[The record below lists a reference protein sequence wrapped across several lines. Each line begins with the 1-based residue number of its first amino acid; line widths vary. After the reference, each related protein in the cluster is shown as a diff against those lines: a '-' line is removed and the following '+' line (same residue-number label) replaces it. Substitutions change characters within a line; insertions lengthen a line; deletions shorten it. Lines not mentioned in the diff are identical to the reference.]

1 MVLNLYAIKS
11 YMNTIKN
18 ILFSNRLTGV
28 LFIAFAL
35 AMAIGTFMDAGQD
48 TSPTPLTRN
57 LIYNAWW
64 FEGIMLL
71 FVINFIGNIF
81 KYNLLNKRKWPVL
94 LLHLSWIFIL
104 VGAFV
109 TRYISYEGVM
119 SIREGA
125 TENSFLSEKTYLTV
139 YIDGDYEI
147 DGLPQ
152 RWYTERPVDFSP
164 RMENKFGFNAQY
176 ADKPISI
183 KLTEFINGAEEDVV
197 YDENGEYYLKIVE
210 SAGGMP
216 HNHFLKEGS
225 TENIHGT
232 LYTLNNYIEGAVN
245 ITFDDDNEDLY
256 ISSPYEGEY
265 MVMATMSQ
273 GALNKDTYEPLN
285 LRARYIINNQQLVFP
300 KPVIKGFFDIVKKS
314 ELLKSDQDGLELLI
328 TTPAE
333 TKTVRVIGG
342 KGTNNAFKTF
352 RVGEQDF
359 MIRYGSKVYDLPFSV
374 KLNDFI
380 AEKYPGTDKSYSS
393 FASEVTVIGEEN
405 FDYKIYMN
413 NILNYKGYRFFQA
426 SFDPD
431 EKGTILSVNH
441 DSLGTFLTYL
451 GYILLYLGL
460 VVILFASFT
469 RFDFLKKQLDV
480 ARKNKVKVLTS
491 LLILFTISSNSQ
503 SFGVHNHSSKPE
515 IEIIDSILSKN
526 IASKEQAEKFGRLVI
541 QDLGGRMMPMNTYSS
556 ELIRKLSKK
565 DHYKEFDSNQVFLS
579 MQESPLLWYS
589 VPLIFLKSKKGDSI
603 RSIIGVSKESKH
615 VSLADFFTM
624 RGDYK
629 LAPYLE
635 EAYRAAIPNGF
646 QKEFKETDQRVNL
659 LYNSLEG
666 TTINIFPIPNDE
678 NNKWIAPSKTK
689 FNEVTL
695 IDSLYSNFINTGFK
709 TYLYFLNEGKI
720 SGNYDDADDILS
732 AITNTQL
739 KYGSDV
745 MLSKNK
751 INAELLYNK
760 YDIFKSLFSWYLYA
774 STVLFIALIIQI
786 FNRNKFINSIVSIS
800 KYATYLLFIIHALGL
815 IARWYISGHAPWSDG
830 YESMIYVAWATM
842 LFGIYF
848 GRKSDLALA
857 STTFVTSMIL
867 MIAHW
872 SWMDPAIANLVPV
885 LDSYWLMIH
894 VAVIVGSYGP
904 FTISMILG
912 IVSLILMILVNKR
925 NKEILGINIRELILI
940 NEMSMT
946 IGLVMLTIGNFLG
959 GMWANESW
967 GRYWGWDPKETW
979 ALISIIIYAFVLH
992 MRLIPGLKSNFAFT
1006 VASILSFGSIIMTY
1020 FGVNFYL
1027 AGLHSYA
1034 KDDQEISLVFIGIS
1048 LGLIFILS
1056 LLAFPK
1062 YRKYI
1067 KNNR

>member
-1 MVLNLYAIKS
+1 
-11 YMNTIKN
+11 MNTLKK

-28 LFIAFAL
+28 LFIAFGV
-35 AMAIGTFMDAGQD
+35 AMAIGTFLDAGQD

-64 FEGIMLL
+64 FEAIMML

-125 TENSFLSEKTYLTV
+125 TESSFLSEKTYLTL
-139 YIDGDYEI
+139 YIDGDFEI
-147 DGLPQ
+147 DGQLM
-152 RWYTERPVDFSP
+152 RRGEEIPVDFSP
-164 RMENKFGFNAQY
+164 RMDNSFNLDTEY
-176 ADKPISI
+176 GGVPIKI
-183 KLTEFINGAEEDVV
+183 ELDEFINGAEEDIV
-197 YDENGEYYLKIVE
+197 YNENGDYYLKIVE

-245 ITFDDDNEDLY
+245 ISFDENYDLY
-256 ISSPYEGEY
+256 IDSPYDGEY
-265 MVMATMSQ
+265 MVMASMSQ
-273 GALNKDTYEPLN
+273 GFLTRNSKEPLN

-300 KPVIKGFFDIVKKS
+300 KPVTQGVFDIVKKS
-314 ELLKSDQDGLELLI
+314 ELLKSDQDGIGLKII
-328 TTPAE
+328 TPKE
-333 TKTVRVIGG
+333 SKVVRIIGG
-342 KGTNNAFKTF
+342 KGTNNSFKTF
-352 RVGEQDF
+352 SVGDQDF
-359 MIRYGSKVYDLPFSV
+359 TIKYGSKVYELPFSV

-393 FASEVTVIGEEN
+393 FASEVTVIDEET

-413 NILNYKGYRFFQA
+413 NILNHEGYRFFQA

-441 DSLGTFLTYL
+441 DFWGTLLTYI
-451 GYILLYLGL
+451 GYILLYIGL
-460 VVILFASFT
+460 IVILFARFT
-469 RFDFLKKQLDV
+469 RFDSLKKQLDV
-480 ARKNKVKVLTS
+480 ARNKKIKIITSVL
-491 LLILFTISSNSQ
+491 LLISFTVNAQ
-503 SFGVHNHSSKPE
+503 GFGVHSSSKTD
-515 IEIIDSILSKN
+515 IEIIDSILSNN
-526 IASKEQAEKFGRLVI
+526 ITSKEQADKFGRLVI
-541 QDLGGRMMPMNTYSS
+541 QDLGGRMMPVNTYSS
-556 ELIRKLSKK
+556 ELLRKLSKK

-589 VPLIFLKSKKGDSI
+589 VPLIFLKSKKADSI
-603 RSIIGVSKESKH
+603 RSIIGVEKDLKH
-615 VSLADFFTM
+615 ASLVDFFTE
-624 RGDYK
+624 RGEYK
-629 LAPYLE
+629 LGPYLE
-635 EAYRAAIPNGF
+635 EAYRAAIPNAF
-646 QKEFKETDQRVNL
+646 QKEFRETDQRVNL
-659 LYNSLEG
+659 LYNAVNG
-666 TTINIFPIPNDE
+666 TTLKIFPIPNDE
-678 NNKWIAPSKTK
+678 NNKWIAPSENR
-689 FNEVTL
+689 FNEVVL

-709 TYLYFLNEGKI
+709 AYLALLNEAKS
-720 SGNYDDADDILS
+720 SGNYKDADDILTG
-732 AITNTQL
+732 ITNTQNI
-739 KYGSDV
+739 YGSNV

-751 INAELLYNK
+751 VDAEILYNR

-774 STVLFIALIIQI
+774 STFLFIALIIQI
-786 FNRNKFINSIVSIS
+786 FNRNKFVNFVIIIS
-800 KYATYLLFIIHALGL
+800 KYSVYFLFLIHALGL

-848 GRKSDLALA
+848 GKKSELTLA

-912 IVSLILMILVNKR
+912 LVSLILTILINKKNR
-925 NKEILGINIRELILI
+925 QLLNINIKELVLI

-979 ALISIIIYAFVLH
+979 ALISIMVYAFVLH
-992 MRLIPGLKSNFAFT
+992 MRLIPGLKSSFVFNI
-1006 VASILSFGSIIMTY
+1006 ASILSFGSIIMTY

-1048 LGLIFILS
+1048 LAIVLVLS
-1056 LLAFPK
+1056 LLAYPK
-1062 YRKYI
+1062 YKKFL
-1067 KNNR
+1067 KNNP

>member
-1 MVLNLYAIKS
+1 MVLNLYPIKY
-11 YMNTIKN
+11 YMNTLKK
-18 ILFSNRLTGV
+18 ILFSNRLTGI
-28 LFIAFAL
+28 LFISFAV

-81 KYNLLNKRKWPVL
+81 KYNLFNKRKWPVL

-125 TENSFLSEKTYLTV
+125 TENSFLSEKTYLTF
-139 YIDGDYEI
+139 YIDGDYEVNGQLMRRVEE
-147 DGLPQ
+147 DA
-152 RWYTERPVDFSP
+152 VDFSP
-164 RMENKFGFNAQY
+164 RLDNKFELNTTY
-176 ADKPISI
+176 NKTPISI
-183 KLTEFINGAEEDVV
+183 KLTAFINGAEEDVV
-197 YDENGEYYLKIVE
+197 FDENGEYYLKIVE

-245 ITFDDDNEDLY
+245 ITFDDNEDLY
-256 ISSPYEGEY
+256 INSPYEGEY
-265 MVMATMSQ
+265 MVMANMSQ
-273 GALNKDTYEPLN
+273 GTLNKDTNEPLK

-300 KPVIKGFFDIVKKS
+300 KPAIKGVFDIVKKS

-328 TTPAE
+328 TTPE
-333 TKTVRVIGG
+333 ESKTVRIIGG
-342 KGTNNAFKTF
+342 KGTNNAYKKI
-352 RVGEQDF
+352 EIANNQ
-359 MIRYGSKVYDLPFSV
+359 ISIKYGSKVYDLPFSV

-393 FASEVTVIGEEN
+393 FASEVSVIDEEN

-431 EKGTILSVNH
+431 EKGTILSVNY

-451 GYILLYLGL
+451 GYILLYIGMI
-460 VVILFASFT
+460 VILFASFT

-480 ARKNKVKVLTS
+480 ARKNKVKILTS
-491 LLILFTISSNSQ
+491 LLILFSISTNSQ

-526 IASKEQAEKFGRLVI
+526 IASKKQADKFGRLVI

-565 DHYKEFDSNQVFLS
+565 DHYNEFDANQVFLS

-615 VSLADFFTM
+615 VSLADFFTS

-635 EAYRAAIPNGF
+635 EAYRAIVPNAF

-666 TTINIFPIPNDE
+666 TTIKIFPIPNDE

-720 SGNYDDADDILS
+720 SGDFKDADDILS
-732 AITNTQL
+732 AITNTQI

-751 INAELLYNK
+751 INAEILYNK

-774 STVLFIALIIQI
+774 SSILFIALIIQI
-786 FNRNKFINSIVSIS
+786 FNRNKYVNSIVSIS

-848 GRKSDLALA
+848 GRKSELALA

-912 IVSLILMILVNKR
+912 IVSLILMILLNER
-925 NKEILGINIRELILI
+925 NKEILGINIRELVLI

-979 ALISIIIYAFVLH
+979 ALISIMIYAFVLH
-992 MRLIPGLKSNFAFT
+992 MRLIPGLKSNFIFT

-1034 KDDQEISLVFIGIS
+1034 KDDQEISFVFIGIS
-1048 LGLIFILS
+1048 LSLIFILS
-1056 LLAFPK
+1056 LIAFPK

>member
-1 MVLNLYAIKS
+1 
-11 YMNTIKN
+11 MNTLKK

-28 LFIAFAL
+28 LFIVFAV
-35 AMAIGTFMDAGQD
+35 AMAIGTFMDAGQE

-64 FEGIMLL
+64 FEAIMLL

-81 KYNLLNKRKWPVL
+81 KYNLLNKRKLPVL
-94 LLHLSWIFIL
+94 VLHLSWVFIL

-125 TENSFLSEKTYLTV
+125 TESSFLSEKTYLTV
-139 YIDGDYEI
+139 YIDGDYEV
-147 DGLPQ
+147 DGQLM
-152 RWYTERPVDFSP
+152 RRIEEERVDFSP
-164 RMENKFGFNAQY
+164 RMENNFLLNTEYGGS
-176 ADKPISI
+176 PISI
-183 KLTEFINGAEEDVV
+183 KLNEFINGAEEDIVP
-197 YDENGEYYLKIVE
+197 DENGDYYLKIVE

-216 HNHFLKEGS
+216 HNHFLKDGS

-232 LYTLNNYIEGAVN
+232 LYTLNNFIEGAVN
-245 ITFDDDNEDLY
+245 ISFDENYDLF
-256 ISSPYEGEY
+256 INSPYDAEY
-265 MVMATMSQ
+265 IVMASMTQ
-273 GALNKDTYEPLN
+273 GVLNKDTNESLN
-285 LRARYIINNQQLVFP
+285 LRSRYIINGQQLVFP
-300 KPVIKGFFDIVKKS
+300 KPVTKGVFDIVKKS

-328 TTPAE
+328 STPE
-333 TKTVRVIGG
+333 ESTLVRVIGG

-352 RVGEQDF
+352 TVGNQDF
-359 MIRYGSKVYDLPFSV
+359 TIRYGSKVYDLPFSV

-393 FASEVTVIGEEN
+393 FASEVTVIDEDT
-405 FDYKIYMN
+405 FDYRIYMN
-413 NILNYKGYRFFQA
+413 NILNYQGYRFFQA

-441 DSLGTFLTYL
+441 DFWGTLLTYI

-460 VVILFASFT
+460 VVILFARFT
-469 RFDFLKKQLDV
+469 RFDSLKKQLEV
-480 ARKNKVKVLTS
+480 ARNKKTKLITS
-491 LLILFTISSNSQ
+491 LLILFTLSTSGQ
-503 SFGVHNHSSKPE
+503 GFGVHNSSRSD
-515 IEIIDSILSKN
+515 IERIDSILSAN
-526 IASKEQAEKFGRLVI
+526 IASKEEADKFGRLVI
-541 QDLGGRMMPMNTYSS
+541 QDLGGRMMPVNTYSS
-556 ELIRKLSKK
+556 ELLRKLSKK
-565 DHYKEFDSNQVFLS
+565 DHYKEFDANQVYLS

-589 VPLIFLKSKKGDSI
+589 VPLVFLKSKKADSI
-603 RSIIGVSKESKH
+603 RSIIGVSKDLKH
-615 VSLADFFTM
+615 ASLVDFFTE

-635 EAYRAAIPNGF
+635 EAYRAAVPNAF
-646 QKEFKETDQRVNL
+646 QKEFRETDQRVNL
-659 LYNSLEG
+659 LFNAIQGATLK
-666 TTINIFPIPNDE
+666 IFPVPNDE
-678 NNKWIAPSKTK
+678 NNEWISPSEKRFDVLLT
-689 FNEVTL
+689 
-695 IDSLYSNFINTGFK
+695 DSLYSNFINTGFK
-709 TYLYFLNEGKI
+709 TYLYFLNEGKK
-720 SGNYDDADDILS
+720 SGDFSGADDILL
-732 AITNTQL
+732 AITNTQNR
-739 KYGSDV
+739 YGSEV

-751 INAELLYNK
+751 VDAEILYNK

-774 STVLFIALIIQI
+774 STILFIALIIQI
-786 FNRNKFINSIVSIS
+786 FNRNNLVNGIILIS
-800 KYATYLLFIIHALGL
+800 KYSVYVLFLIHALGL

-848 GRKSDLALA
+848 GKKSELTLA

-912 IVSLILMILVNKR
+912 VVSLLLMILANKK
-925 NKEILGINIRELILI
+925 NKELLNINIKELVLI

-979 ALISIIIYAFVLH
+979 ALISIMVYAFVIH

-1006 VASILSFGSIIMTY
+1006 VASIISFGSIIMTY

-1034 KDDQEISLVFIGIS
+1034 KDDQEISLVFISIT
-1048 LGLIFILS
+1048 LAIILILS
-1056 LLAFPK
+1056 LLAYPK
-1062 YRKYI
+1062 YKKYL

>member
-1 MVLNLYAIKS
+1 MVLNLYPIKY
-11 YMNTIKN
+11 YMNTLKK
-18 ILFSNRLTGV
+18 ILFSNRLTGI
-28 LFIAFAL
+28 LFISFAV

-81 KYNLLNKRKWPVL
+81 KYNLFNKRKWPVL

-125 TENSFLSEKTYLTV
+125 TENSFLSEKTYLTF
-139 YIDGDYEI
+139 YIDGDYEVNGQLMRRVEE
-147 DGLPQ
+147 DA
-152 RWYTERPVDFSP
+152 VDFSP
-164 RMENKFGFNAQY
+164 RLDNKFELNTTY
-176 ADKPISI
+176 NKTPISI
-183 KLTEFINGAEEDVV
+183 KLTAFINGAEEDVV
-197 YDENGEYYLKIVE
+197 FDENGEYYLKIVE

-245 ITFDDDNEDLY
+245 ITFDDNEDLY
-256 ISSPYEGEY
+256 INSPYEGEY
-265 MVMATMSQ
+265 MVMANMSQ
-273 GALNKDTYEPLN
+273 GTLNKDTNEPLK

-300 KPVIKGFFDIVKKS
+300 KPAIKGVFDIVKKS

-328 TTPAE
+328 TTPE
-333 TKTVRVIGG
+333 ESKTVRIIGG
-342 KGTNNAFKTF
+342 KGTNNAYKKIEI
-352 RVGEQDF
+352 GNNQ
-359 MIRYGSKVYDLPFSV
+359 ISIKYGSKVYDLPFSV

-393 FASEVTVIGEEN
+393 FASEVSVIDEEN

-431 EKGTILSVNH
+431 EKGTILSVNY

-451 GYILLYLGL
+451 GYILLYIGMI
-460 VVILFASFT
+460 VILFASFT

-480 ARKNKVKVLTS
+480 ARKNKVKILTS
-491 LLILFTISSNSQ
+491 LLILFSISTNSQ

-526 IASKEQAEKFGRLVI
+526 IASKKQADKFGRLVI

-565 DHYKEFDSNQVFLS
+565 DHYNEFDANQVFLS

-615 VSLADFFTM
+615 VSLADFFTS

-635 EAYRAAIPNGF
+635 EAYRAKVPNAF

-666 TTINIFPIPNDE
+666 TTIKIFPIPNDE

-720 SGNYDDADDILS
+720 SGDFKDADDILS
-732 AITNTQL
+732 AITNTQI

-751 INAELLYNK
+751 INAEILYNK

-774 STVLFIALIIQI
+774 SSILFIALIIQI
-786 FNRNKFINSIVSIS
+786 FNRNKYVNSIVSIS

-848 GRKSDLALA
+848 GRKSELALA

-912 IVSLILMILVNKR
+912 IVSLILMILLNER
-925 NKEILGINIRELILI
+925 NKEILGINIRELVLI

-979 ALISIIIYAFVLH
+979 ALISIMIYAFVLH
-992 MRLIPGLKSNFAFT
+992 MRLIPGLKNNFIFT

-1034 KDDQEISLVFIGIS
+1034 KDDQEISFVFIGIS
-1048 LGLIFILS
+1048 LSLIFILS
-1056 LLAFPK
+1056 LIAFPK

>member
-1 MVLNLYAIKS
+1 MVLNLYPIKS
-11 YMNTIKN
+11 YMNTLKK
-18 ILFSNRLTGV
+18 ILFSNRLTGI
-28 LFIAFAL
+28 LFISFAV

-64 FEGIMLL
+64 FEVIMLL

-81 KYNLLNKRKWPVL
+81 KYNLFNKRKWPVL

-125 TENSFLSEKTYLTV
+125 TENSFLSEKTYLTF
-139 YIDGDYEI
+139 YIDGDYEVNGQLMRRVEE
-147 DGLPQ
+147 DA
-152 RWYTERPVDFSP
+152 VDFSP
-164 RMENKFGFNAQY
+164 RLDNKFELNTTY
-176 ADKPISI
+176 NKTPISI
-183 KLTEFINGAEEDVV
+183 KLTAFINGAEEDVV
-197 YDENGEYYLKIVE
+197 FDENGEYYLKIVE

-245 ITFDDDNEDLY
+245 ITFDDNEDLY
-256 ISSPYEGEY
+256 INSPYEGEY
-265 MVMATMSQ
+265 MVMANMSQ
-273 GALNKDTYEPLN
+273 GTLNKDTNEPLN

-300 KPVIKGFFDIVKKS
+300 KPAIKGVFDIVKKS

-328 TTPAE
+328 TTPE
-333 TKTVRVIGG
+333 ESKTVRIIGG
-342 KGTNNAFKTF
+342 KGTNNAYKKIEI
-352 RVGEQDF
+352 GNNQ
-359 MIRYGSKVYDLPFSV
+359 ISIKYGSKVYDLPFSV

-393 FASEVTVIGEEN
+393 FSSEVSVIDEEN

-431 EKGTILSVNH
+431 EKGTILSVNY

-451 GYILLYLGL
+451 GYILLYIGMI
-460 VVILFASFT
+460 VILFASFT

-480 ARKNKVKVLTS
+480 ARKNKAKILTS
-491 LLILFTISSNSQ
+491 LLILFSISSNSQ

-526 IASKEQAEKFGRLVI
+526 IASKKQADKFGRLVI

-565 DHYKEFDSNQVFLS
+565 DHYNEFDANQVFLS

-615 VSLADFFTM
+615 VSLADFFTL

-635 EAYRAAIPNGF
+635 EAYRAIVPNAF

-666 TTINIFPIPNDE
+666 TTIKIFPIPNDE

-720 SGNYDDADDILS
+720 SGDFKDADDILS
-732 AITNTQL
+732 AITNTQI

-751 INAELLYNK
+751 INAEILYNK

-774 STVLFIALIIQI
+774 SSILFIALIIQI
-786 FNRNKFINSIVSIS
+786 FNRNKYVNSIVSIS

-848 GRKSDLALA
+848 GRKSELALA

-912 IVSLILMILVNKR
+912 IVSLILMILLNKR
-925 NKEILGINIRELILI
+925 NKEILGINIRELVLI

-979 ALISIIIYAFVLH
+979 ALISIMIYAFVLH
-992 MRLIPGLKSNFAFT
+992 MRLIPGLKSNFIFT

-1034 KDDQEISLVFIGIS
+1034 KDDQEISFVFIGIS
-1048 LGLIFILS
+1048 LSLIFILS
-1056 LLAFPK
+1056 LIAFPK

>member
-1 MVLNLYAIKS
+1 MGILK
-11 YMNTIKN
+11 K

-28 LFIAFAL
+28 LFIAFAV
-35 AMAIGTFMDAGQD
+35 AMAIGTFMDAGQE

-64 FEGIMLL
+64 FEAIMLL

-94 LLHLSWIFIL
+94 VLHLSWVFIL
-104 VGAFV
+104 LGAFV

-125 TENSFLSEKTYLTV
+125 TESSFLSEKTYLTV
-139 YIDGDYEI
+139 YIDGDYEL
-147 DGLPQ
+147 DGQLM
-152 RWYTERPVDFSP
+152 RKVEEKKVDFSS
-164 RMENKFGFNAQY
+164 RIENNFSFNTEY
-176 ADKPISI
+176 GGSPISV
-183 KLTEFINGAEEDVV
+183 KLNEFINGAEEDVV
-197 YDENGEYYLKIVE
+197 FDENGDYYLKIVE

-216 HNHFLKEGS
+216 HNHFLKDGS

-232 LYTLNNYIEGAVN
+232 LYTLNNFIEGAVN
-245 ITFDDDNEDLY
+245 ISFDENYDMFIN
-256 ISSPYEGEY
+256 SPYDGEY
-265 MVMATMSQ
+265 IVMASMTQ
-273 GALNKDTYEPLN
+273 GLLEKNITEPLN
-285 LRARYIINNQQLVFP
+285 LRSRYIINNQQLVFP
-300 KPVIKGFFDIVKKS
+300 KPVIKGVFDIVKKS
-314 ELLKSDQDGLELLI
+314 ELLKSDQDGLELLVS
-328 TTPAE
+328 TPE
-333 TKTVRVIGG
+333 ESKLVRVIGG

-352 RVGEQDF
+352 TVGNQDF
-359 MIRYGSKVYDLPFSV
+359 TIRYGSKVYDLPFSI

-393 FASEVTVIGEEN
+393 FASEVTVLDKET
-405 FDYKIYMN
+405 FDYRIYMN
-413 NILNYKGYRFFQA
+413 NILNYQGYRFFQA

-431 EKGTILSVNH
+431 EQGTILSVNH
-441 DSLGTFLTYL
+441 DFLGTLLTYI
-451 GYILLYLGL
+451 GYILLYIGL
-460 VVILFASFT
+460 IVILFARFT
-469 RFDFLKKQLDV
+469 RFDSLKKQLEV
-480 ARKNKVKVLTS
+480 ARNKKTKLLTS
-491 LLILFTISSNSQ
+491 FLILFTISVSGQ
-503 SFGVHNHSSKPE
+503 GFGVHSSSSSD
-515 IEIIDSILSKN
+515 IEKIDSILSKN
-526 IASKEQAEKFGRLVI
+526 IASKEQADKFGRLVI
-541 QDLGGRMMPMNTYSS
+541 QDLGGRMMPINTYSS
-556 ELIRKLSKK
+556 ELLRKLSKK
-565 DHYKEFDSNQVFLS
+565 DHYNDFDANQVYLS

-589 VPLIFLKSKKGDSI
+589 VPLIFLKSKKADSI
-603 RSIIGVSKESKH
+603 RSIIGVPKDLKH
-615 VSLADFFTM
+615 ASLVDFFTE
-624 RGDYK
+624 RGEYK
-629 LAPYLE
+629 LGPYLE
-635 EAYRAAIPNGF
+635 EAYRAAVPNAF
-646 QKEFKETDQRVNL
+646 QKEFRETDQRVNL
-659 LYNSLEG
+659 LYNAIQG
-666 TTINIFPIPNDE
+666 TTLKIFPIPNDE
-678 NNKWIAPSKTK
+678 NNEWISPSENRFDVVLT
-689 FNEVTL
+689 
-695 IDSLYSNFINTGFK
+695 DSLYSNFINTGFK
-709 TYLYFLNEGKI
+709 TYLYFLNEGKK
-720 SGNYDDADDILS
+720 SGEYTEADDILL
-732 AITNTQL
+732 AITNTQNR
-739 KYGSDV
+739 YGSEV
-745 MLSKNK
+745 MLTKNK
-751 INAELLYNK
+751 VDAEILYNK
-760 YDIFKSLFSWYLYA
+760 YDIFKALFSWYLYA
-774 STVLFIALIIQI
+774 SAILFIALIIQI
-786 FNRNKFINSIVSIS
+786 FNRNKLINGLISIS
-800 KYATYLLFIIHALGL
+800 KFSIYILFFIHAIGL

-848 GRKSDLALA
+848 GKKSELTLA

-912 IVSLILMILVNKR
+912 IVCLLLMILANKK
-925 NKEILGINIRELILI
+925 NKELLNINVNELVLI

-979 ALISIIIYAFVLH
+979 ALISIMVYAFVIH

-1034 KDDQEISLVFIGIS
+1034 KDDQEISVVFISIT
-1048 LGLIFILS
+1048 LAIILILS
-1056 LLAFPK
+1056 LLAYPK
-1062 YRKYI
+1062 YKKYL

>member
-1 MVLNLYAIKS
+1 MKTL
-11 YMNTIKN
+11 KN
-18 ILFSNRLTGV
+18 ILFSNRLTGI
-28 LFIAFAL
+28 LFIVFAV
-35 AMAIGTFMDAGQD
+35 AMAIGTFLDAGQD

-57 LIYNAWW
+57 YIYNAWW
-64 FEGIMLL
+64 FEAIMLM

-81 KYNLLNKRKWPVL
+81 KYKLLNKRKWPVL

-104 VGAFV
+104 MGAFV

-147 DGLPQ
+147 NGIPQ
-152 RWYTERPVDFSP
+152 RWYSERPVDFSP
-164 RMENKFGFNAQY
+164 RMENKFSFNAEY

-183 KLTEFINGAEEDVV
+183 KLTEFINGAEEDIV
-197 YDENGEYYLKIVE
+197 YDENGEYFLKIVE
-210 SAGGMP
+210 SSGGMP

-232 LYTLNNYIEGAVN
+232 LYTLNNFIEGAVN
-245 ITFDDDNEDLY
+245 ITFDENLDLY
-256 ISSPYEGEY
+256 IDSPYDSEY
-265 MVMATMSQ
+265 IVMASMTQ
-273 GALNKDTYEPLN
+273 GFLEKNTNELLN
-285 LRARYIINNQQLVFP
+285 LRSRYIINNQQLVFP
-300 KPVIKGFFDIVKKS
+300 KPVTKGVFDIVKKS
-314 ELLKSDQDGLELLI
+314 ELLKSDQDGLELVI
-328 TTPAE
+328 TTPKESKA
-333 TKTVRVIGG
+333 VRVIGG

-352 RVGEQDF
+352 TVGEQDF
-359 MIRYGSKVYDLPFSV
+359 TIRYGSKVYDLPFSI

-393 FASEVTVIGEEN
+393 FASEVTVIDDEP
-405 FDYKIYMN
+405 FDYKIFMN
-413 NILNYKGYRFFQA
+413 NILNYQGYRFFQA

-451 GYILLYLGL
+451 GYILLYFGL
-460 VVILFASFT
+460 VVILFARFT
-469 RFDFLKKQLDV
+469 RFDSLKKQLEV
-480 ARKNKVKVLTS
+480 ARNNKSKLVTT
-491 LLILFTISSNSQ
+491 LLILISLSLNAQ
-503 SFGVHNHSSKPE
+503 GFGIHSSSASD
-515 IEIIDSILSKN
+515 IEKIDSILDKN
-526 IASKEQAEKFGRLVI
+526 IVSKVQADKFGRLVI
-541 QDLGGRMMPMNTYSS
+541 QDLGGRMMPVNTYSS
-556 ELIRKLSKK
+556 ELLRKLSKK
-565 DHYKEFDSNQVFLS
+565 DHYNEFDSNQVYLS

-589 VPLIFLKSKKGDSI
+589 VPLIFLKSKKADSI
-603 RSIIGVSKESKH
+603 RSIIGVPKDLKH
-615 VSLADFFTM
+615 ASLVDFFTET
-624 RGDYK
+624 GEYK
-629 LAPYLE
+629 LGPYLE
-635 EAYRAAIPNGF
+635 EAYRAAVPNAF
-646 QKEFKETDQRVNL
+646 QKEFRETDQRVNL
-659 LYNSLEG
+659 LYNAVNG
-666 TTINIFPIPNDE
+666 TTLKIFPLPNDE
-678 NNKWIAPSKTK
+678 NNTWISPSEDRYK
-689 FNEVTL
+689 EVVFV
-695 IDSLYSNFINTGFK
+695 DSLYSNFINTGFK
-709 TYLYFLNEGKI
+709 AYLIMLNEGKTT
-720 SGNYDDADDILS
+720 GGYKRADDILN
-732 AITNTQL
+732 AITETQNR
-739 KYGSDV
+739 YGSQV
-745 MLSKNK
+745 MLSDNK
-751 INAELLYNK
+751 IDAEILYNK
-760 YDIFKSLFSWYLYA
+760 YDIFKSLFSWYLYI
-774 STVLFIALIIQI
+774 STILFIALIVQI
-786 FNRNKFINSIVSIS
+786 FYRNKLINSIVRFS
-800 KYATYLLFIIHALGL
+800 KYITYFLFGIHALGL

-848 GRKSDLALA
+848 GKKSELTLA

-912 IVSLILMILVNKR
+912 IVSLILMLLVNKR
-925 NKEILGINIRELILI
+925 NKEILGINIKELVLI

-979 ALISIIIYAFVLH
+979 ALISIMVYAFVLH

-1034 KDDQEISLVFIGIS
+1034 KDDQEISVVFIGIS
-1048 LGLIFILS
+1048 LSLIMILS
-1056 LLAFPK
+1056 LLAYPK
-1062 YRKYI
+1062 YKNYL